1 MPETVQPTAAA
12 YDNSIG
18 DNQRAE
24 ELIAAQDLAGAARVL
39 VGIIEHDS
47 GDFRAYNNMGIIA
60 WMQDAW
66 EDAYTMFKKSVT
78 IKPDYA
84 DALINLFDAALKLK
98 RIPQVKSLFEKAAAL
113 LKDSDELQ
121 LIVKSIQE
129 QGEAIYLTPRAQ
141 AVGIYNPLIKE
152 AHTLLE
158 DGQLYKAMETYL
170 RAHDQEGPNSEIFSG
185 LGIISYY
192 QKRYED
198 AYTLFA
204 ESIKLCPYDPDAYL
218 NLLDAA
224 KESCKL
230 SDAKEIYEHYAKDIP
245 ALAAVAEHF
254 QNI

>member
-1 MPETVQPTAAA
+1 MPESVQPAAA
-12 YDNSIG
+12 AQDG
-18 DNQRAE
+18 FLAENQRAE

-39 VGIIEHDS
+39 VGIIERDG
-47 GDFRAYNNMGIIA
+47 GDYRAYNNMGIIA

-66 EDAYTMFKKSVT
+66 EDAYTMFKQSVG

-98 RIPQVKSLFEKAAAL
+98 RIPQVKPLFEKAAAL
-113 LKDSDELQ
+113 VKDSDELQ
-121 LIVKSIQE
+121 LIAKSIQE
-129 QGEAIYLTPRAQ
+129 QGDAIYLTPRAQ

-158 DGQLYKAMETYL
+158 DGQLFKAMETYL

-224 KESCKL
+224 KESNRL
-230 SDAKEIYEHYAKDIP
+230 GEAKELYEHYAKDIP
-245 ALAAVAEHF
+245 ALSAVAEQF
-254 QNI
+254 QSI